1 MIKKNNFK
9 DIENT
14 IGKRR
19 RLLTSIKKET
29 YSINTII
36 DHWNNSSTGTL
47 IIVKR
52 DIENLQ
58 RFLPQLQEEID
69 KGEF

>member
-1 MIKKNNFK
+1 MKKKNNIKFEE
-9 DIENT
+9 DLV
-14 IGKRR
+14 KRKE
-19 RLLTSIKKET
+19 LLLNIRKQT
-29 YSINTII
+29 YSLTTII
-36 DHWNNSSTGTL
+36 DHWNNTSMGTL